1 MAMVKL
7 NRRCRA
13 TKGENGMLS
22 LTQIA
27 DEIRSLSVEERK
39 QLIALIVDSL
49 TEPQPDEEHSILE
62 LEGLGAEIWQ
72 GIDAQEYVNRL
83 RSEWDHRP

>member
-1 MAMVKL
+1 
-7 NRRCRA
+7 
-13 TKGENGMLS
+13 MLS

-27 DEIRSLSVEERK
+27 EEVRSLSIEERK
-39 QLIALIVDSL
+39 QLITLIVDSL
-49 TEPQPDEEHSILE
+49 TGPTGEEHSILE

-83 RSEWDHRP
+83 RSEWNDRP